1 MDVAKLVLG
10 SPDCGDCWLVKTW
23 DMVESQNF
31 ELAVRL
37 QWAAIILFHSDT
49 VWNAQGSA
57 HEPSLSSER

>member
-1 MDVAKLVLG
+1 MSSQIPGHDKWHNFCMDAAKLVLG

-37 QWAAIILFHSDT
+37 Q
-49 VWNAQGSA
+49 
-57 HEPSLSSER
+57 